1 MLVPLTDLWWIALVC
16 GMATPFALAMLDRS
30 GITPEEPEDGKEKER
45 KLLRALADR
54 GELTPTT
61 AAMRTSVTVD
71 EASKMLE
78 DLARKGHLEPRVED
92 GVVAYALRECDR
104 RVASGEVP
112 ALMKADPG
120 SGGVPWRLEDP
131 LSKREL
137 EVLGL
142 LAAGR
147 TKSEI
152 ARDLFVS
159 LGTVKSHTGN
169 IYRKL
174 GTRNRAEA
182 VARFRELW
190 LHG

>member
-1 MLVPLTDLWWIALVC
+1 
-16 GMATPFALAMLDRS
+16 
-30 GITPEEPEDGKEKER
+30 
-45 KLLRALADR
+45 
-54 GELTPTT
+54 
-61 AAMRTSVTVD
+61 
-71 EASKMLE
+71 MLE

-112 ALMKADPG
+112 ALMKADPRSDG
-120 SGGVPWRLEDP
+120 APWRLEDP

-137 EVLGL
+137 EVLSL

-147 TKSEI
+147 TNSEI

-174 GTRNRAEA
+174 GPRNRAEA